1 MTLEQRV
8 TALEQIV
15 EKIIALPH
23 LSNLAGDDSRNFVIL
38 LNMSLDSDK
47 KKLASENLSDDERK
61 ELEEKISRTEYL
73 VSPALD
79 VKLIGDKKQDTQEL
93 DEHIRK
99 IVNEE
104 IRRRWLDVL
113 KATYPP
119 ELWQAL
125 QSKFPDILSDSR
137 EYPPLRIFR
146 QVSIFE

>member
-93 DEHIRK
+93 DERIRK

-104 IRRRWLDVL
+104 IRRRWRDVL
-113 KATYPP
+113 KATYLP

>member
-23 LSNLAGDDSRNFVIL
+23 LSNLAGRDSRNFVTR

-61 ELEEKISRTEYL
+61 ELEEKISRTQYL

-79 VKLIGDKKQDTQEL
+79 VKLRDTGAKKSPHVQEVHA
-93 DEHIRK
+93 E
-99 IVNEE
+99 
-104 IRRRWLDVL
+104 
-113 KATYPP
+113 
-119 ELWQAL
+119 
-125 QSKFPDILSDSR
+125 
-137 EYPPLRIFR
+137 
-146 QVSIFE
+146 